1 MNNNGFVY
9 KGYYYD
15 VKTSLFWI
23 SSRYYS
29 PELCRFISP
38 DDVEYLDPESVNG
51 LNLYCYCLN
60 NPISYSDPSGHF
72 VIPYPAKI
80 LENIQTFVG
89 KLFQDFVNFDF
100 KNTSEQVVIDANYFS
115 FYKGAPVIKHYI
127 KNDAFTSCTIFGI
140 MFING
145 DNSKLDRG
153 ADTIKHEWGH
163 FVQEKYYSELLY
175 LLYIAYPSLSNRNP
189 KINYYSQPWE
199 YGADVFGGVQG
210 YPYYTSDASNNFI
223 QYHNEIMET
232 RRKILQWLRKI
243 I

>member
-1 MNNNGFVY
+1 M
-9 KGYYYD
+9 
-15 VKTSLFWI
+15 
-23 SSRYYS
+23 
-29 PELCRFISP
+29 
-38 DDVEYLDPESVNG
+38 NG

-60 NPISYSDPSGHF
+60 NPISYADPSGHF

-80 LENIQTFVG
+80 VENIQTFFA
-89 KLFQDFVNFDF
+89 KFIQDVINFDF
-100 KNTSEQVVIDANYFS
+100 SNTSEQVVIDANYFS

-127 KNDAFTSCTIFGI
+127 KNNDITSCTIFGI

-153 ADTIKHEWGH
+153 VDTIKHEWGH
-163 FVQEKYYSELLY
+163 FVQEKYYGELLY

-210 YPYYTSDASNNFI
+210 YPYYTSDASSNFI
-223 QYHNEIMET
+223 KYHNKIMET